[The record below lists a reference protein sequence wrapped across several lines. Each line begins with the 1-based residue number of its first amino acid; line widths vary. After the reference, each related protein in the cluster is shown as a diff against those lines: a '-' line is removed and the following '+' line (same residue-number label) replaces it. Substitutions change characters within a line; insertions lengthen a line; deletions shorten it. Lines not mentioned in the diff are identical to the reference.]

1 MTNLQSGDRDGPGTA
16 APTAPARKI
25 ASDAT
30 TATESSSTE
39 AHLHTR
45 KLLRHARATP
55 LASIFGSG
63 FLVIVPILNGAVGP
77 YAVLAMA
84 VVCALA
90 YATGSVIRFNIRNA
104 EPVLESGDASARVG
118 RYERTAN
125 LALVLAYAISV
136 CLYIHILA
144 AFLLGALGV
153 NTPRRENLLTVVI
166 VAGIGLLGRF
176 RGLDMLL
183 VLERWALRVTGLLVL
198 LLVGAFILFDWKAF
212 ATHTVVWPVVPK
224 QDLWTVL
231 TVVGGTLI
239 VVQGFET
246 SRYLGG
252 EYDREMR
259 VWSCRSSQIVSTIV
273 YLIFVAA
280 ATPLMHF
287 LGNQV
292 EDNGLLILAAKAAV
306 WLPIPLVAAAVL
318 SQFSAAVAD
327 VVAAGGN
334 VDESTQGRVDDQQA
348 YVWVCGVAVILAFAS
363 TLTILSFASRA
374 FAFYYFLQ
382 CLVAICVT
390 RNTLQKATIGVL
402 AAILLFITL
411 FAVPA
416 G

>member
-1 MTNLQSGDRDGPGTA
+1 VNKAEAQLTLKDMELASAQSSVAVEAVPGTA
-16 APTAPARKI
+16 TPEAR
-25 ASDAT
+25 
-30 TATESSSTE
+30 
-39 AHLHTR
+39 TR
-45 KLLRHARATP
+45 THLRHARVTP

-77 YAVLAMA
+77 YAVVAMT

-90 YATGSVIRFNIRNA
+90 YAMGSVIRYNIRHV
-104 EPVLESGDASARVG
+104 EPLLEQGQASARLI

-144 AFLLGALGV
+144 AFLLGGLGI
-153 NTPRRENLLTVVI
+153 NTPRRENVVTVSI
-166 VAGIGLLGRF
+166 VAIIGVVGRF

-183 VLERWALRVTGLLVL
+183 VLERWALRITGILVL
-198 LLVGAFILFDWKAF
+198 LLIGTFALFDWHAYSSG
-212 ATHTVVWPVVPK
+212 ALQWPVFPK
-224 QDLWTVL
+224 QDFWTIL

-246 SRYLGG
+246 SRYLGA
-252 EYDREMR
+252 EYDRELR
-259 VWSCRSSQIVSTIV
+259 IWSCRSSQIVSTII
-273 YLIFVAA
+273 YLTFVAV

-287 LGNQV
+287 LGNEVQ
-292 EDNGLLILAAKAAV
+292 DNGLLVIAAKAAL
-306 WLPIPLVAAAVL
+306 WLPIPLVFAAVL

-327 VVAAGGN
+327 VVAAGGT
-334 VDESTQGRVDDQQA
+334 VEESTQGRVDHKQA
-348 YVWVCGVAVILAFAS
+348 YVLICGIAVILAFAS

-382 CLVAICVT
+382 CLVAVC
-390 RNTLQKATIGVL
+390 ATKSTAKKVAISLLAAVL
-402 AAILLFITL
+402 AFITL

>member
-1 MTNLQSGDRDGPGTA
+1 MDEET
-16 APTAPARKI
+16 
-25 ASDAT
+25 
-30 TATESSSTE
+30 
-39 AHLHTR
+39 HTR
-45 KLLRHARATP
+45 KHLRHARATP

-77 YAVLAMA
+77 YSIVAMA
-84 VVCALA
+84 IVCALA
-90 YATGSVIRFNIRNA
+90 YAMGSVIRFNIRHV
-104 EPVLESGDASARVG
+104 EPVLESGEASARIV
-118 RYERTAN
+118 RYERVAN

-144 AFLLGALGV
+144 AFLLGGFGIASVRLENIVTVLIIAVIGV
-153 NTPRRENLLTVVI
+153 V
-166 VAGIGLLGRF
+166 GKF

-183 VLERWALRVTGLLVL
+183 VLERWALRFTGVLVL
-198 LLVGAFILFDWKAF
+198 AMIVGFILYDWKVYNANALQF
-212 ATHTVVWPVVPK
+212 PVFPQ
-224 QDLWTVL
+224 QDLWTML

-246 SRYLGG
+246 SRYLGS

-259 VWSCRSSQIVSTIV
+259 VWSCRSSQIISTVI

-287 LGNQV
+287 LGGKV

-306 WLPIPLVAAAVL
+306 WLPIPLVFAAVL

-334 VDESTQGRVDDQQA
+334 VEESTQGRIDDQQA
-348 YVWVCGVAVILAFAS
+348 YVFICGIAVVMAFAS

-382 CLVAICVT
+382 CLVAICVSEK
-390 RNTLQKATIGVL
+390 RWQKVLIGLLAAVL
-402 AAILLFITL
+402 AFITM

>member
-1 MTNLQSGDRDGPGTA
+1 MSSIDGVLTHPDRVP
-16 APTAPARKI
+16 
-25 ASDAT
+25 DAT
-30 TATESSSTE
+30 SRESTSRK
-39 AHLHTR
+39 HLR
-45 KLLRHARATP
+45 RARVTP

-63 FLVIVPILNGAVGP
+63 FLVIVPILNAAVGP
-77 YAVLAMA
+77 YSVIAMA
-84 VVCALA
+84 VVCTLA
-90 YATGSVIRFNIRNA
+90 YAMGSVIRFNIRHA
-104 EPVLESGDASARVG
+104 EPLLESGAQSARVA

-144 AFLLGALGV
+144 AFLLGGLGIS
-153 NTPRRENLLTVVI
+153 TPRRENIVTVLI
-166 VAGIGLLGRF
+166 VAAIGVMGRY

-183 VLERWALRVTGLLVL
+183 VMERWALRLTAVLVL
-198 LLVGAFILFDWKAF
+198 ALIAGFALFDWRAF
-212 ATHTVVWPVVPK
+212 TTNTLQLPTFPK
-224 QDLWTVL
+224 QDFWTVL

-246 SRYLGG
+246 SRYLGS
-252 EYDREMR
+252 EYDRELR
-259 VWSCRSSQIVSTIV
+259 VWSCRSSQIVSTII
-273 YLIFVAA
+273 YLVFVAT

-287 LGNQV
+287 LGHEV
-292 EDNGLLILAAKAAV
+292 EDNGLLILAAKAAA
-306 WLPIPLVAAAVL
+306 WLPIPLVLAAVL

-334 VDESTQGRVDDQQA
+334 VEESTQGRVDVQQA
-348 YVWVCGVAVILAFAS
+348 YMLICGIAVVVAFAS

-382 CLVAICVT
+382 CLVAICVSK
-390 RNTLQKATIGVL
+390 RSGQKVAIGLLAAVL
-402 AAILLFITL
+402 AFITL

>member
-1 MTNLQSGDRDGPGTA
+1 MEQS
-16 APTAPARKI
+16 
-25 ASDAT
+25 
-30 TATESSSTE
+30 
-39 AHLHTR
+39 TR
-45 KLLRHARATP
+45 QHLRHARATP

-63 FLVIVPILNGAVGP
+63 FLVIVPILNGTVGP
-77 YAVLAMA
+77 YSVFAMA
-84 VVCALA
+84 GVCALA
-90 YATGSVIRFNIRNA
+90 YAMGSVIRFNIRHA
-104 EPVLESGDASARVG
+104 EPILEAGEGSARVV

-144 AFLLGALGV
+144 AFVLGALKI
-153 NTPRRENLLTVVI
+153 NSPRRENLLTVVI
-166 VAGIGLLGRF
+166 VAGIGVLGRF

-183 VLERWALRVTGLLVL
+183 ILERWALRVTGVLVL
-198 LLVGAFILFDWKAF
+198 LLVAGFILFDWNAY
-212 ATHTVVWPVVPK
+212 TTNTLQWPVVPK
-224 QDLWTVL
+224 QDLWTAL
-231 TVVGGTLI
+231 TVLGGTLI

-246 SRYLGG
+246 SRYLGT
-252 EYDREMR
+252 EFDREMR
-259 VWSCRSSQIVSTIV
+259 VKSCRSSQIVSTIV
-273 YLIFVAA
+273 YVIFVAA

-292 EDNGLLILAAKAAV
+292 EDNGLLIVAAKAAS
-306 WLPIPLVAAAVL
+306 WLPIPLVLAAVL

-327 VVAAGGN
+327 VVAGGGN
-334 VDESTQGRVDDQQA
+334 VKESTQGKVDDQQA
-348 YVWVCGVAVILAFAS
+348 YVWICGIAVILSFAS

-390 RNTLQKATIGVL
+390 KNTLQQYAIGFLAAVL
-402 AAILLFITL
+402 AFITL

>member
-1 MTNLQSGDRDGPGTA
+1 MSKPVEEFSATSARTNALPTDTPAA
-16 APTAPARKI
+16 APVET
-25 ASDAT
+25 
-30 TATESSSTE
+30 SSTASKE
-39 AHLHTR
+39 RTR

-63 FLVIVPILNGAVGP
+63 FLVIVPILNGSVGP
-77 YAVLAMA
+77 YSVVAMA
-84 VVCALA
+84 AVCALA
-90 YATGSVIRFNIRNA
+90 YAMGSVIRYNIRYA
-104 EPVLESGDASARVG
+104 EPVLESGDASARIV

-144 AFLLGALGV
+144 AFVLGSMQI
-153 NTPRRENLLTVVI
+153 NSPRRENLLTVVI

-183 VLERWALRVTGLLVL
+183 ILERWALRVTGILVILLV
-198 LLVGAFILFDWKAF
+198 VGFILFDWRAF
-212 ATHTVVWPVVPK
+212 TSHTLVWPVFPK

-246 SRYLGG
+246 SRYLGS

-292 EDNGLLILAAKAAV
+292 QDNGLLILAAKAAV
-306 WLPIPLVAAAVL
+306 WLPIPLVFAAVL

-327 VVAAGGN
+327 TVAAGGN
-334 VDESTQGRVDDQQA
+334 VEESTQGRVDAQQA

-390 RNTLQKATIGVL
+390 RNTLQKAAIGFL

>member
-1 MTNLQSGDRDGPGTA
+1 VSSINGALSDFDRLPEA
-16 APTAPARKI
+16 SPAE
-25 ASDAT
+25 T
-30 TATESSSTE
+30 T
-39 AHLHTR
+39 TR
-45 KLLRHARATP
+45 KHLRHARVTP

-63 FLVIVPILNGAVGP
+63 FLVIVPILNAAVGP
-77 YAVLAMA
+77 YSVVAMA

-90 YATGSVIRFNIRNA
+90 YAMGSVIRYNIRHV
-104 EPVLESGDASARVG
+104 EPLLETGAASARVG

-144 AFLLGALGV
+144 AFLLGGIGV
-153 NTPRRENLLTVVI
+153 HTPRRENVITVLI
-166 VAGIGLLGRF
+166 VAAIGLMGRH
-176 RGLDMLL
+176 RGLDTLL
-183 VLERWALRVTGLLVL
+183 VLERWSLRLTAVLVL
-198 LLVGAFILFDWKAF
+198 VLIGVFAVFDWRAF
-212 ATHTVVWPVVPK
+212 TTGTLQWPIFPK

-246 SRYLGG
+246 SRYLGA
-252 EYDREMR
+252 EYDRELR
-259 VWSCRSSQIVSTIV
+259 VWSCRSSQIVSTII
-273 YLIFVAA
+273 YLAFVAT

-287 LGNQV
+287 LGNEVQ
-292 EDNGLLILAAKAAV
+292 DNGLLIIAAKAAV
-306 WLPIPLVAAAVL
+306 WLPIPLVIAAVL

-334 VDESTQGRVDDQQA
+334 VEESTQGRIDDRQA
-348 YVWVCGVAVILAFAS
+348 YVLICGIAVILAFAS

-382 CLVAICVT
+382 CLVAICVSKSSA
-390 RNTLQKATIGVL
+390 QKVAIGFLATVL
-402 AAILLFITL
+402 AFITL

>member
-1 MTNLQSGDRDGPGTA
+1 MNKPIDHGLQGSSTGVA
-16 APTAPARKI
+16 SAPTGTVEVLQPGNEILEA
-25 ASDAT
+25 AT
-30 TATESSSTE
+30 
-39 AHLHTR
+39 AHERTR
-45 KLLRHARATP
+45 NTLRHARATP

-77 YAVLAMA
+77 YSIVAMA
-84 VVCALA
+84 GVCALA
-90 YATGSVIRFNIRNA
+90 YAMGSVIRFNIRNA
-104 EPVLESGDASARVG
+104 EPILADGTASPRVT

-144 AFLLGALGV
+144 AFVLGALGI
-153 NTPRRENLLTVVI
+153 NTTFRENLLTVIV
-166 VAGIGLLGRF
+166 VAGIAVIGRF

-198 LLVGAFILFDWKAF
+198 LMIGVFAVYDWRAFGA
-212 ATHTVVWPVVPK
+212 HTLQWPVLPK

-231 TVVGGTLI
+231 TVLGGTLI

-246 SRYLGG
+246 SRYLGS
-252 EYDREMR
+252 EFDREMR

-273 YLIFVAA
+273 YLLFVAA

-287 LGNQV
+287 LGNEVQ
-292 EDNGLLILAAKAAV
+292 DNGLLVLAAKAAV
-306 WLPIPLVAAAVL
+306 WLPIPLVFAAML

-327 VVAAGGN
+327 VVAAGGT
-334 VDESTQGRVDDQQA
+334 VEETTQGRIDDRQA
-348 YVWVCGVAVILAFAS
+348 YVLICGIAIILAFAS

-382 CLVAICVT
+382 CLVAIGVT
-390 RNTLQKATIGVL
+390 ENKGRKAAIGVL
-402 AAILLFITL
+402 AAILAFITL